1 VLETLF
7 DIAILVNEIDTNI
20 LSPDAS
26 SGQNRSLVNTGA
38 GPPCKLRGRAIS
50 VIFCSESHYGFT
62 TVRDDVYFNHNT
74 AMTKQWTA
82 KWPYIANAIF
92 RIKIHGA

>member
-26 SGQNRSLVNTGA
+26 SGQNRSLVNKGA
-38 GPPCKLRGRAIS
+38 DPPCKLRGRGRFQSYFVVSLI
-50 VIFCSESHYGFT
+50 
-62 TVRDDVYFNHNT
+62 TVSL
-74 AMTKQWTA
+74 
-82 KWPYIANAIF
+82 P
-92 RIKIHGA
+92 